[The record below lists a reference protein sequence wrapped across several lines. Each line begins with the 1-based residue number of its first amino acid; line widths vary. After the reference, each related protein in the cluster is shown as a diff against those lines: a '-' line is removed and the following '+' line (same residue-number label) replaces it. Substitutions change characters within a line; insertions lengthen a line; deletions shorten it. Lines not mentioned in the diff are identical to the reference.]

1 MWLRRANE
9 AFSFSVARGQRGP
22 AKGESMKQAI
32 YIGVLLVVLIGTALI
47 APGPSQVYA
56 QGDEVSQLR
65 QRVAELE
72 QKVKELEALLKECN
86 EAQKSRLNVDF
97 GWQNKRNW
105 RNLAVGM
112 KEDQVRNIL
121 GEPVKVIKGVKTL
134 WYYPNFYGGYVS
146 FDENGKLTGWN
157 EP

>member
-9 AFSFSVARGQRGP
+9 VFSFSVARGRRSP
-22 AKGESMKQAI
+22 AKGESMKRAI
-32 YIGVLLVVLIGTALI
+32 YIGVLLAVVIGTVLIASE
-47 APGPSQVYA
+47 PSQLYA

-72 QKVKELEALLKECN
+72 QKVKELEALLEECK
-86 EAQKSRLNVDF
+86 EAQKSSPNIDF

-105 RNLAVGM
+105 RNLEVGM
-112 KEDQVRNIL
+112 KEDRVRNIL

-146 FDENGKLTGWN
+146 FDENGKLTGWK

>member
-1 MWLRRANE
+1 VWLRRANG
-9 AFSFSVARGQRGP
+9 AFPISVAGGQRGP
-22 AKGESMKQAI
+22 AKGESMKRAM
-32 YIGVLLVVLIGTALI
+32 YIGVLLAVVIGTAMI
-47 APGPSQVYA
+47 ASEPSQLYA
-56 QGDEVSQLR
+56 QGDEVSRLR

-72 QKVKELEALLKECN
+72 QKVTELEALLKQCN
-86 EAQKSRLNVDF
+86 EAQKSRPNIDY
-97 GWQNKRNW
+97 GWQNKKNW

-134 WYYPNFYGGYVS
+134 WYYPNFYGGFVS
-146 FDENGKLTGWN
+146 FDETGKLTGWN

>member
-1 MWLRRANE
+1 MKRAICIGLLL
-9 AFSFSVARGQRGP
+9 AVVVGT
-22 AKGESMKQAI
+22 SM
-32 YIGVLLVVLIGTALI
+32 I
-47 APGPSQVYA
+47 ASEPSRVYA
-56 QGDEVSQLR
+56 QSDEVSQLR
-65 QRVAELE
+65 QRVGELE

-86 EAQKSRLNVDF
+86 EAQKNRQYVDY
-97 GWQNKRNW
+97 GWQNKKNW
-105 RNLAVGM
+105 RNLKVGM

>member
-1 MWLRRANE
+1 
-9 AFSFSVARGQRGP
+9 
-22 AKGESMKQAI
+22 MKRAI
-32 YIGVLLVVLIGTALI
+32 YIGVLLAVVIGTVFI
-47 APGPSQVYA
+47 AFEPSQLSA
-56 QGDEVSQLR
+56 QADEVSQLR

-72 QKVKELEALLKECN
+72 QKVNQLEALLKECN
-86 EAQKSRLNVDF
+86 EAQKSGPNVDY

-105 RNLAVGM
+105 RNLQVGM
-112 KEDQVRNIL
+112 KEDQVKNIL
-121 GEPVKVIKGVKTL
+121 GEPVKIIKGVKTL